1 MSVTALPRN
10 ETSATRSVLV
20 PRSGESVTAVP
31 ALAGASV
38 VALIGALI
46 GARIVASISA
56 LAGLSVIGVLLLV
69 GLLLLALLITTGC
82 GPPN

>member
-20 PRSGESVTAVP
+20 PRSGESVVTVP
-31 ALAGASV
+31 AFAGASV
-38 VALIGALI
+38 IALIGAPL
-46 GARIVASISA
+46 AASIGA

>member
-38 VALIGALI
+38 VALIGAP
-46 GARIVASISA
+46 IVASISA

>member
-20 PRSGESVTAVP
+20 PRSGESVAAAP

-38 VALIGALI
+38 VALIGAP
-46 GARIVASISA
+46 IVASISA
-56 LAGLSVIGVLLLV
+56 LGGLSVLGVLLLV
-69 GLLLLALLITTGC
+69 GLLLALLITTGC